1 MSQESSLRLMSLSL
15 KEKSRKEN
23 QRVETQIGTILFRE
37 ATMSFSKCTV
47 DSMEKQMHV
56 DLTVQRK
63 TLRIGL
69 S

>member
-1 MSQESSLRLMSLSL
+1 MSLESSLRLMSLSL

-37 ATMSFSKCTV
+37 ATMSFSKSTV
-47 DSMEKQMHV
+47 DSMDKQMHV
-56 DLTVQRK
+56 DLMVQRK
-63 TLRIGL
+63 TLRIVL

>member
-37 ATMSFSKCTV
+37 ATMSFSKSMV
-47 DSMEKQMHV
+47 DSIKKQMHV

-63 TLRIGL
+63 TLRNGL